1 MATGFMNL
9 TGLAGA
15 RQRLADSIE
24 VRVKVN
30 GEDAEAGG
38 ATRGQRSARLAA

>member
-15 RQRLADSIE
+15 RQRLADAIE
-24 VRVKVN
+24 EGVKVKR
-30 GEDAEAGG
+30 GG
-38 ATRGQRSARLAA
+38 C